1 MQGVPQGAQRG
12 NHRTRWAVRP
22 SRLPRCAAATAGAVV
37 GCALLSH
44 LSLRGLCV
52 LADDLRLLCWW
63 LSPGLGSWEVDFTP
77 CPLGWGILSYSL
89 LPQLTPWSPLCLNL
103 REPATLGLPF
113 QSGSDA
119 PWRDSTAAVSPG
131 QLGAGDVSGHLAG
144 PVGVTFPLMPRR
156 GCLTF
161 TLTPGPSFA
170 SFWVIYNSV
179 NRQKGFSA
187 QLCPSPRPGSPASHG
202 KGHINRSKER
212 GHCRT
217 PENSSRRSG
226 PGTLFWV
233 SGTFSIYFNFIVVK
247 YA

>member
-22 SRLPRCAAATAGAVV
+22 FPAPTLRSSPSRGSCGLRIAESSLPPR
-37 GCALLSH
+37 
-44 LSLRGLCV
+44 LCV

-63 LSPGLGSWEVDFTP
+63 LSPGLGSWEVDFIP

-119 PWRDSTAAVSPG
+119 PWHNSTAAVSPG
-131 QLGAGDVSGHLAG
+131 QLGPGDVSRHLAG
-144 PVGVTFPLMPRR
+144 PVGMTFPLMPRR

-161 TLTPGPSFA
+161 TLMPGPSF
-170 SFWVIYNSV
+170 
-179 NRQKGFSA
+179 
-187 QLCPSPRPGSPASHG
+187 C
-202 KGHINRSKER
+202 
-212 GHCRT
+212 
-217 PENSSRRSG
+217 
-226 PGTLFWV
+226 LFL
-233 SGTFSIYFNFIVVK
+233 GYL
-247 YA
+247 